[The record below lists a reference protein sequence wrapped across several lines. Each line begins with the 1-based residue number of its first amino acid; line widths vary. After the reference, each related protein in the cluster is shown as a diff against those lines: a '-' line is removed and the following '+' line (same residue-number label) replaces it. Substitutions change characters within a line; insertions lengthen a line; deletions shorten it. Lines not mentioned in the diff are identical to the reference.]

1 MWLAFR
7 DDSITPV
14 PAIAKQQ
21 QRRWRWRRR
30 RRAGRSPLS
39 FPAEHIFVLALI
51 LARPAPPT
59 ARARHSCPFA
69 FVGTRVTW
77 ELLASVFFFLRR
89 FVFCPPWFSL
99 ARVPAFTVAIRS
111 VCVIG
116 VVAKRGVLVL
126 PFTIARANEL
136 ATYRRNFKLSLRV
149 CSRYV
154 PNSLATL

>member
-77 ELLASVFFFLRR
+77 ELLASVCFLAPFCFLSTLVFISPSASFYSRNSLGVRHRCRR
-89 FVFCPPWFSL
+89 ETWCSRFTVHDC
-99 ARVPAFTVAIRS
+99 ACERTCDVPA
-111 VCVIG
+111 
-116 VVAKRGVLVL
+116 
-126 PFTIARANEL
+126 
-136 ATYRRNFKLSLRV
+136 
-149 CSRYV
+149 
-154 PNSLATL
+154 